1 MQSTDI
7 QSVYSD
13 LTQNRAIPVS
23 FAALLAE
30 ETGINETSV
39 RACLNGNPRVYV
51 SEDAKNQILN
61 AAIRILSEKAVT
73 IQDAVAKLQEIAV

>member
-7 QSVYSD
+7 QSVYSE
-13 LTQNRAIPVS
+13 LTKNRAIPVS
-23 FAALLAE
+23 FATVIAE

-39 RACLNGNPRVYV
+39 RACLNGNNRVYI
-51 SEDAKNQILN
+51 SDAAKNQILN

-73 IQDAVAKLQEIAV
+73 IQDAVAKLQQIAA